1 MYKTERTHYDQ
12 VSQFAASFLRNLRN
26 LRIYTNRNLAPD
38 KIQQAKRYALV
49 AICGL
54 ALLSVGVHEILGRN
68 GYLARRRRRMQIQT
82 LSAEIQKLKQENV
95 ELTRKISDLRSDPEA
110 IEKLAR
116 EQLRLGRPGDVVI
129 TLSPPDSHNGTAQT
143 EDRSQQ
149 TQKSE

>member
-26 LRIYTNRNLAPD
+26 LRNLRIYTNRNLAPD
-38 KIQQAKRYALV
+38 KIRQAKRYALV

-54 ALLSVGVHEILGRN
+54 ALLSVGLHEIFGHN
-68 GYLARRRRRMQIQT
+68 GYLARRRRRVQIQT
-82 LSAEIQKLKQENV
+82 LSAEIQKLKQENG
-95 ELTRKISDLRSDPEA
+95 ELNRKIRDLRSDPQA

-129 TLSPPDSHNGTAQT
+129 TLSPPDSHKGTET
-143 EDRSQQ
+143 PR
-149 TQKSE
+149 